1 MNSSEAAIMSWSVP
15 DMDPPYI
22 VDQYRIRNGTK
33 IEACAATT
41 DPFTWAGTQSGM
53 FRTKRKA
60 SW

>member
-1 MNSSEAAIMSWSVP
+1 MNSSDAVIMSCSVP

-22 VDQYRIRNGTK
+22 VVQYRIRNGTK

-41 DPFTWAGTQSGM
+41 DPFTWAGTHCGM